1 MRRELVS
8 AQPDDPATVSH
19 LSFTAHT
26 GSHIDAPVHFL
37 VGGAGVESFVI
48 ASFVGPCFVAD
59 FRDVDGLITGD
70 HLEDAGVPDDVPR
83 VISLSQNSGW
93 SQDTEF
99 RSDYVAYALS
109 AAEWCVSRGIVLL
122 GNDYLSVEAFD
133 SEDFGVHKKL
143 LGAGVAILE
152 GVDLAGVSPGVYEL
166 VALPVLIPG
175 SDGAPVRAVLIDDR
189 D

>member
-1 MRRELVS
+1 MQRERVS
-8 AQPDDPATVSH
+8 SQPDDPVTVSH
-19 LSFTAHT
+19 LSFSAHT

-37 VGGAGVESFVI
+37 VDGAGIESFDTE
-48 ASFVGPCFVAD
+48 SFVGPCFVAD
-59 FRDVDGLITGD
+59 FRDVDDQITGD
-70 HLEDAGVPDDVPR
+70 HLEEAGLPGDVPR
-83 VISLSQNSGW
+83 LISLSQNSGW

-99 RSDYVAYALS
+99 RTDYVSYAPS

-133 SEDFGVHKKL
+133 SDEFQVHKTL

-166 VALPVLIPG
+166 VALPVLIPR
-175 SDGAPVRAVLIDDR
+175 SDGAPVRAVLIDDAV
-189 D
+189 